1 MDYRFAIA
9 AMLHAGYAGA
19 LAVEGVREGDQ
30 LYRDGKSVAYC
41 RDVIRELGH

>member
-1 MDYRFAIA
+1 MDYRFAIG
-9 AMLHAGYAGA
+9 AMLDAGYSGA

-41 RDVIRELGH
+41 RDVIRELG